1 MDDDNNVKNNKKD
14 FWKYLILL
22 IFLSITLYSYNF
34 LNWVARYLEFCL
46 FVLFSDEEKR
56 REEKRREEKRREEK
70 RREEKRRE
78 EKKKEKKKRWRGEKQ
93 KGGEQKRT
101 EGYEVDEFLHC
112 IT

>member
-22 IFLSITLYSYNF
+22 IFLSIILYSYNF

-78 EKKKEKKKRWRGEKQ
+78 EKRRKRKKRRDEEVKNRREENRR
-93 KGGEQKRT
+93 EQK
-101 EGYEVDEFLHC
+101 DMK
-112 IT
+112 

>member
-70 RREEKRRE
+70 RREEKRR
-78 EKKKEKKKRWRGEKQ
+78 KRKKRRDEEVKNRREENRR
-93 KGGEQKRT
+93 EQK
-101 EGYEVDEFLHC
+101 DMK
-112 IT
+112 